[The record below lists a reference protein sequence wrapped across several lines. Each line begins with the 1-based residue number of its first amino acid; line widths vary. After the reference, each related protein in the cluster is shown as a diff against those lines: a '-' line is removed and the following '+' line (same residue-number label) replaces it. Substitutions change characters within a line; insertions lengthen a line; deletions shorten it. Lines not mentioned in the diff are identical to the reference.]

1 MSGTPTLQERKK
13 LFLEEL
19 KTLTPDQY
27 YEIFRIIKRND
38 VEYSENSNGVFF
50 DLNSVDDSIFL
61 KLCQFMEL
69 CKTQSQDDAVR
80 SKEIDVLRQ
89 ESDALAM
96 AHTAK

>member
-1 MSGTPTLQERKK
+1 MSGSPTLQERKK
-13 LFLEEL
+13 QFLEEL
-19 KTLTPDQY
+19 KTLTADQY
-27 YEIFRIIKRND
+27 YEIFRIIKRNN

-50 DLNSVDDSIFL
+50 DLNGMDDSIFQ

-69 CKTQSQDDAVR
+69 CKTQSQDDATR

-96 AHTAK
+96 AHVK